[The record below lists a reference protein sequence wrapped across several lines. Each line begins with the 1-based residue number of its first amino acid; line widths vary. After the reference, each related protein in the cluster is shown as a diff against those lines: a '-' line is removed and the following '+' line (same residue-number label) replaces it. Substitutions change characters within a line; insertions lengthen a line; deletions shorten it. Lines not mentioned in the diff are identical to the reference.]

1 MSINT
6 VEPKKVDEFI
16 PYCQHS
22 ISNAEVAEVLDTLQS
37 NWLTKGPKT
46 LQFEAAL
53 AEYIGCKHVI
63 AVSSC
68 TAALHLALR
77 VYDLQPGDE
86 VITTPMT
93 FVATAEVCEYIGVKP
108 VFVDIS
114 PADFNIDPG
123 KIESAITE
131 NTKAIMP
138 VHYGGIPCDLQAI
151 YDIANAHGL
160 QVIED
165 AAHAIG
171 TKYRGGRIGSHGSL
185 AAFSFYP
192 TKNMTTGEGGAIA
205 TNDDEI
211 ANRLRVLSLH
221 GISKDAWKRYS
232 SEGQWFY
239 EISELG
245 YKYNFTDLQAA
256 IGLHQLKQLDDFNR
270 RREEL
275 ARTYYQ
281 ALSDIPGIDFPQYY
295 HDYFDGKISSGDF
308 NCWHLMVM
316 MVDTNQLSIDRN
328 QFIELLKAKNIGTS
342 VHFIPLHIQ
351 PYYAHKYGYQP
362 EDYPIAYDI
371 YQKIISIPLY
381 PKMTDDQVEYVID
394 SIRSIANTYKI

>member
-1 MSINT
+1 MNVKT
-6 VEPKKVDEFI
+6 VEPKIIDDFI

-53 AEYIGCKHVI
+53 AEYIGCKHVV

-108 VFVDIS
+108 VFVDIN

-131 NTKAIMP
+131 KTKAIMP

-151 YDIANAHGL
+151 YDIAKAHGL

-171 TKYRGGRIGSHGSL
+171 TTYRGGKIGSHGSL
-185 AAFSFYP
+185 TAFSFYP

-275 ARTYYQ
+275 AKTYYRG
-281 ALSDIPGIDFPQYY
+281 LSDIPGIEFPQYY
-295 HDYFDGKISSGDF
+295 HDYFSGKTAPDDY

-316 MVDTNQLSIDRN
+316 MVDTNRLSIDRN

-351 PYYAHKYGYQP
+351 PYYANKYGYQP

-381 PKMTDDQVEYVID
+381 PKMTNEQVEYVID
-394 SIRSIANTYKI
+394 HIRSIANTYKI

>member
-1 MSINT
+1 MHIKT
-6 VEPKKVDEFI
+6 LETQKTDEFI

-22 ISNAEVAEVLDTLQS
+22 ISNAEIAEVLDTLQS

-46 LQFEAAL
+46 LQFETAL
-53 AEYIGCKHVI
+53 AEYIGCKHVV
-63 AVSSC
+63 ALSSC

-77 VYDLQPGDE
+77 VYNLQPEDE

-93 FVATAEVCEYIGVKP
+93 FVATAEVCEYIGIKP

-114 PADFNIDPG
+114 PTDFNIDPNNI
-123 KIESAITE
+123 KNAITDK
-131 NTKAIMP
+131 TKAIMP

-151 YDIANAHGL
+151 YDIADTYGL

-171 TKYRGGRIGSHGSL
+171 TKYRGAKIGSHGSL
-185 AAFSFYP
+185 TAFSFYP

-205 TNDDEI
+205 TNDEEI

-232 SEGQWFY
+232 SEGQWYY
-239 EISELG
+239 EINELG

-275 ARTYYQ
+275 AKTYYH
-281 ALSDIPGIDFPQYY
+281 ALVGTPGIDFPQYY
-295 HDYFDGKISSGDF
+295 HDYFADRAASGDY

-316 MVDTNQLSIDRN
+316 MVDATRLTIDRN

-351 PYYAHKYGYQP
+351 PYYVNKYGYQP

-381 PKMTDDQVEYVID
+381 PKMTNEQVNYVID
-394 SIRSIANTYKI
+394 SIREIANNYKI